1 MACFKKCCSGDCTID
16 TDKLIAGGIIAAGA
30 VFSFMGISRYMKA
43 AKLKKKAEEPFDDEA
58 EYEKYKEKKQ
68 RKREKKIRK
77 NIISGICCTF
87 MAAVATTV
95 GILYLTPV
103 KDKVLE
109 SDAVGRLKELELPKV
124 DFSKVDVSRIKEIEL
139 PKVDFS
145 KVDVSKIKE
154 IELPKVDV
162 SRFKNFELPK
172 VNVSRIK
179 EIEIPKV
186 DLSRLEALEAIKKL
200 EAAIDSL
207 KKSL

>member
-43 AKLKKKAEEPFDDEA
+43 AKLKKKAEEPIDDEA

-103 KDKVLE
+103 KDKVME
-109 SDAVGRLKELELPKV
+109 SDAVGRLKEL
-124 DFSKVDVSRIKEIEL
+124 EL